1 MLLHAAIRVKATAF
15 IDETNETKQPA
26 A

>member
-1 MLLHAAIRVKATAF
+1 MLLHAAIRVKATAV